1 MPMIR
6 AQIAA
11 GIVVRFT
18 PHVGG
23 CWKILDRR
31 VRVESKLLCE
41 SVTIVRSF
49 SCLMRRAR
57 NIPPL
62 HHDKGEE
69 VHALCFVQ
77 QVFRQLGGVV
87 AELSRER

>member
-1 MPMIR
+1 MPMQS
-6 AQIAA
+6 AQSAA

-41 SVTIVRSF
+41 KTVIVRYF
-49 SCLMRRAR
+49 PLLRRAR
-57 NIPPL
+57 NVPPL
-62 HHDKGEE
+62 HHDEGEE
-69 VHALCFVQ
+69 VHALGLVQ
-77 QVFRQLGGVV
+77 QVIRQRGGVV
-87 AELSRER
+87 AELAR

>member
-31 VRVESKLLCE
+31 VRVESKLLFE

-49 SCLMRRAR
+49 LSHGTRTKRTPTAS
-57 NIPPL
+57 
-62 HHDKGEE
+62 
-69 VHALCFVQ
+69 
-77 QVFRQLGGVV
+77 RQG
-87 AELSRER
+87 